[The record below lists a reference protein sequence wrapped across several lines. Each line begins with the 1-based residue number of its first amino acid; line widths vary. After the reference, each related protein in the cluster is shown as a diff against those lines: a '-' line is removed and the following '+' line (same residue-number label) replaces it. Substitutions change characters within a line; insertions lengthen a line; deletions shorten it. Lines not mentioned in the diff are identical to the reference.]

1 MRLGSNIAELEQ
13 SDIDANIEGVTDS
26 LTLGDQRLIGFY
38 VNAESGTHNNHILT
52 LQVSSNDSDFYDTTA
67 TLIGCGTMP
76 DKWYSANYVRLKIA
90 TPEGV
95 ASKINIQIK

>member
-26 LTLGDQRLIGFY
+26 
-38 VNAESGTHNNHILT
+38 LT

-95 ASKINIQIK
+95 ASKINIQIIAK